1 MTTRGYE
8 VNLDRLLTRVVSIP
22 GMELPGATYRYT
34 ERDTSTGGING
45 PGEYYP
51 NGVNWFMHVTDADG
65 LILPMADSLT
75 VGDVVTIVGAE
86 FFNHVTTL
94 VAYEQALNPFGQ
106 LLPNIIVMEIAS
118 APTALPTA
126 PEVVITLPT
135 GGISAPTEGQQEVW
149 CGLRDFTGRDQI
161 NIGEGS
167 HFTLADT
174 RVLVRA
180 DGSWDVGDTFTLDGQ
195 RLTVRGIARV
205 GGRRQYLELL
215 SRG

>member
-1 MTTRGYE
+1 MGMAYE
-8 VNLDRLLTRVVSIP
+8 VNLDRLLTRQVSIP
-22 GMELPGATYRYT
+22 GTLLPGATYRYT
-34 ERDTSTGGING
+34 ERDTSVGGING

-51 NGVNWFMHVTDADG
+51 DGVNWFMHVTDADG
-65 LILPMADSLT
+65 LTLPAVDSLT
-75 VGDVVTIVGAE
+75 LGDAVTIVGAE
-86 FFNHVTTL
+86 FFNHATTL
-94 VAYEQALNPFGQ
+94 VAYEQARNAFGQ
-106 LLPNIIVMEIAS
+106 VLPNIIVMELAS
-118 APTALPTA
+118 APTALPAA

-135 GGISAPTEGQQEVW
+135 GGISAPTEGEQKVW
-149 CGLRDFTGRDQI
+149 AGIRDFTGRDQL
-161 NIGEGS
+161 NIGDGS
-167 HFTLADT
+167 NFSLSDT